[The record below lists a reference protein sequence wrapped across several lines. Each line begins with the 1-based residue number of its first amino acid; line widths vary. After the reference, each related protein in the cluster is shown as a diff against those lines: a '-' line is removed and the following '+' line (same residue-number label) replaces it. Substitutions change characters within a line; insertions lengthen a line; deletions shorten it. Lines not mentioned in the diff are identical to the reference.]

1 MKVCKFGGVA
11 MATAHSVK
19 LVDEILSSD
28 SDRRI
33 AVLSAMGKRF
43 KGDSKVTDILYA
55 CSTEFKKQKSLL
67 REVFDRYNQL
77 YSSLNVEFDYNSLY
91 QEYAKQLDKLE
102 KEELLSLGERLSA
115 MLFAKYIGWR
125 YMDAGEVIR
134 FNGINIDYQK
144 SYIKAKEKLSKGD
157 RVVLGGF
164 YGRDKD
170 GRIRLLSRGGSDVSG
185 AIIAR
190 GVNATLYENWTD
202 VNGYYK
208 ADPNIVSNPEH
219 IDNLSY
225 GELRR
230 ASLVGASTL
239 HYDSVIP
246 LSNRIPILIKS
257 VFERDKRG
265 TLINNK
271 EGLLRCIAYKKDL
284 LALTLNSNVKCIPF
298 LDNLIGELS
307 KNGVVIERVSTL
319 SEEVILYLSN
329 VHISLEVLMQR
340 YDIGFSKK
348 SLSLISVI
356 GYTKDILTSRLFSV
370 LNKVKIYE
378 ISLYGEEILL
388 AVDNYDLEDIVKT
401 IYKEL

>member
-19 LVDEILSSD
+19 LVGEILSSD

-55 CSTEFKKQKSLL
+55 CSTESKKQKSLL

-91 QEYAKQLDKLE
+91 QEYMKQLDKLGE
-102 KEELLSLGERLSA
+102 EELLSLGERLSA

-134 FNGINIDYQK
+134 FNGSYIDYHE
-144 SYIKAKEKLSKGD
+144 SYLKAKEKLSNCD

-164 YGRDKD
+164 YGWNKE
-170 GRIRLLSRGGSDVSG
+170 GRTRLLSRGGSDVSG

-208 ADPNIVSNPEH
+208 ADPNIVSNPDH
-219 IDNLSY
+219 IDKLSY

-230 ASLVGASTL
+230 VSLVGASTL

-246 LSNRIPILIKS
+246 LSNKIPILIKS
-257 VFERDKRG
+257 VFEREKRG
-265 TLINNK
+265 TLISNK
-271 EGLLRCIAYKKDL
+271 EGLSSCVAYKKDL
-284 LALTLNSNVKCIPF
+284 LALTIHSNVKCIPF
-298 LDNLIGELS
+298 LDSLIGELF
-307 KNGVVIERVSTL
+307 KNGVVIERLSTL
-319 SEEVILYLSN
+319 SEKVILYLSN
-329 VHISLEVLMQR
+329 VHISLELLMQR
-340 YDIGFSKK
+340 YDICFSKK
-348 SLSLISVI
+348 RIALISVI
-356 GYTKDILTSRLFSV
+356 GCAQDILILRV
-370 LNKVKIYE
+370 LPLLSGIKTYE
-378 ISLYGEEILL
+378 VSLYGEEMIL
-388 AVDNYDLEDIVKT
+388 AIDESNLEDIVKT